1 MSRRLPPLNALRAFE
16 AAARHLSFTQA
27 ADELNVTQAAVSH
40 QIRGLEDWLG
50 FPLFRRLSR
59 ALVLTEAGQ
68 LLFPEVREAMDIL
81 TTAVN
86 RVQRQDQEGVLTVTT
101 MDSFAQSWLV
111 PRLGRFRQ
119 THSEIDVRLVMNDR
133 MVDLAREG
141 VDVAVRY
148 GRGAWPGLTVTL
160 LRTEELF
167 PVCAPDLLAD
177 GPPLEKPEDLAYY
190 TLLHDEMPLDWKHWL
205 DAVGCTTVNPE
216 RGPGYTH
223 SNLVLLAARAGEGV
237 ALGRSVMVA
246 DDLAAGRLVR
256 PFDFALPAPQAY
268 YLACVEGTEDRPK
281 IRAFR
286 EWLVGEFEAAEHQ
299 NPSAPLV
306 V

>member
-27 ADELNVTQAAVSH
+27 AEELNVTQAAVSH
-40 QIRGLEDWLG
+40 QIRGLEDRLG

-86 RVQRQDQEGVLTVTT
+86 RVQRQDTEGVLTVTT

-119 THSEIDVRLVMNDR
+119 SHPDIDVRLVMSDR

-148 GRGAWPGLTVTL
+148 GRGNWPGLTVSL

-167 PVCAPDLLAD
+167 PVCAPELIAK
-177 GPPLEKPEDLAYY
+177 GPPLKEPCDLAHY
-190 TLLHDEMPLDWKHWL
+190 TLLHDEMPVDWRDWL
-205 DAVGCTTVNPE
+205 AAAGCDTVNPE
-216 RGPGYTH
+216 RGPGYSH

-246 DDLAAGRLVR
+246 DDLAEGRLVR

-268 YLACVEGTEDRPK
+268 YLACVEGEADRPK

-286 EWLVGEFEAAEHQ
+286 EWLVGEFEAA
-299 NPSAPLV
+299 
-306 V
+306 

>member
-27 ADELNVTQAAVSH
+27 AEELNVTQAAVSH

-86 RVQRQDQEGVLTVTT
+86 RVQRQDSEGVLTVTT

-119 THSEIDVRLVMNDR
+119 SHPDIDVRLVMVDR

-148 GRGAWPGLTVTL
+148 GRGSWPGLTVSL

-167 PVCAPDLLAD
+167 PVCAPELLEN
-177 GPPLEKPEDLAYY
+177 GPPLKEPRDLAHF
-190 TLLHDEMPLDWKHWL
+190 TLLHDEMPVDWRDWL
-205 DAVGCTTVNPE
+205 AAAGCDEVNAE
-216 RGPGYTH
+216 RGPGYSH

-256 PFDFALPAPQAY
+256 LFDFALPAPQAY
-268 YLACVEGTEDRPK
+268 YLACVEGEEDRPK

-286 EWLVGEFEAAEHQ
+286 EWLSGEFEAA
-299 NPSAPLV
+299 
-306 V
+306 

>member
-1 MSRRLPPLNALRAFE
+1 MSRRLPPLNALRVFE

-27 ADELNVTQAAVSH
+27 AEELNVTQAAVSH

-86 RVQRQDQEGVLTVTT
+86 RVQRQDSEGVLTVTT

-119 THSEIDVRLVMNDR
+119 AHPDIDVRLVMVDR

-148 GRGAWPGLTVTL
+148 GRGNWPGLTVSL

-167 PVCAPDLLAD
+167 PVCAPELIAK
-177 GPPLEKPEDLAYY
+177 GPPLKEPRDLAHY
-190 TLLHDEMPLDWKHWL
+190 TLLHDEMPVDWRDWL
-205 DAVGCTTVNPE
+205 AAVGCDTVNPE
-216 RGPGYTH
+216 RGPGYSH

-246 DDLAAGRLVR
+246 DDLAEGRLVR

-268 YLACVEGTEDRPK
+268 YLACVEGEEDRPK

-286 EWLVGEFEAAEHQ
+286 EWLMGEFEAA
-299 NPSAPLV
+299 
-306 V
+306 

>member
-27 ADELNVTQAAVSH
+27 AEELNVTQAAVSH

-86 RVQRQDQEGVLTVTT
+86 RVQRQDSEGVLTVTT

-119 THSEIDVRLVMNDR
+119 AHPDIDVRLVMVDR

-148 GRGAWPGLTVTL
+148 GRGNWPGLTVSL

-167 PVCAPDLLAD
+167 PVCAPDLIAK
-177 GPPLEKPEDLAYY
+177 GPPLKEPRDLAHY
-190 TLLHDEMPLDWKHWL
+190 TLLHDEMPVDWRDWL
-205 DAVGCTTVNPE
+205 AAVGCDTVNPE
-216 RGPGYTH
+216 RGPGYSH

-246 DDLAAGRLVR
+246 DDLAEGRLVR
-256 PFDFALPAPQAY
+256 LFDFALPAPQAY
-268 YLACVEGTEDRPK
+268 YLACVEGEEDRPK

-286 EWLVGEFEAAEHQ
+286 EWLMGEFEAA
-299 NPSAPLV
+299 
-306 V
+306 

>member
-27 ADELNVTQAAVSH
+27 AEELNVTQAAVSH

-50 FPLFRRLSR
+50 FSLFRRLSR

-68 LLFPEVREAMDIL
+68 LLFPEVRAAMDIL

-86 RVQRQDQEGVLTVTT
+86 RVQRQDSEGVLTVTT

-119 THSEIDVRLVMNDR
+119 LHPDIDVRLVMVDR

-148 GRGAWPGLTVTL
+148 GRGNWPGLTVSL

-167 PVCAPDLLAD
+167 PVCAPDLIAN
-177 GPPLEKPEDLAYY
+177 GPPLKEPRDLANY
-190 TLLHDEMPLDWKHWL
+190 TLLHDEMPVDWRDWL
-205 DAVGCTTVNPE
+205 AAVGCDTVNAE
-216 RGPGYTH
+216 RGPGYSH
-223 SNLVLLAARAGEGV
+223 SNLVLLAARA
-237 ALGRSVMVA
+237 ASST
-246 DDLAAGRLVR
+246 RL
-256 PFDFALPAPQAY
+256 
-268 YLACVEGTEDRPK
+268 
-281 IRAFR
+281 
-286 EWLVGEFEAAEHQ
+286 EWE
-299 NPSAPLV
+299 
-306 V
+306 

>member
-68 LLFPEVREAMDIL
+68 TLFPEVREAMDIL

-86 RVQRQDQEGVLTVTT
+86 RVQRQDSEGVLTVTT

-119 THSEIDVRLVMNDR
+119 SHPDIDVRLVMSDR

-148 GRGAWPGLTVTL
+148 GRGSWPGLTVSL

-167 PVCAPDLLAD
+167 PVCAPELLEN
-177 GPPLEKPEDLAYY
+177 GPPLKEPRDLAHF
-190 TLLHDEMPLDWKHWL
+190 TLLHDEMPVDWRDWL
-205 DAVGCTTVNPE
+205 AAAGCDEVNAE
-216 RGPGYTH
+216 RGPGYSH

-256 PFDFALPAPQAY
+256 LFDFALPAPQAY
-268 YLACVEGTEDRPK
+268 YLACVEGEEDRPK

-286 EWLVGEFEAAEHQ
+286 EWLSGEFEAA
-299 NPSAPLV
+299 
-306 V
+306 

>member
-68 LLFPEVREAMDIL
+68 TLFPEVREAMDIL

-86 RVQRQDQEGVLTVTT
+86 RVQRQDSEGVLTVTT

-119 THSEIDVRLVMNDR
+119 SHPDIDVRLVMSDR

-148 GRGAWPGLTVTL
+148 GRGNWPGLTVSL

-167 PVCAPDLLAD
+167 PVCAPELLEA
-177 GPPLEKPEDLAYY
+177 GPPLKEPGDLAHF
-190 TLLHDEMPLDWKHWL
+190 TLLHDEMPVDWRDWL
-205 DAVGCTTVNPE
+205 AAAGCDTVNPE
-216 RGPGYTH
+216 RGPGYSH

-268 YLACVEGTEDRPK
+268 YLACVEGEEDRPK
-281 IRAFR
+281 VRAFR
-286 EWLVGEFEAAEHQ
+286 EWLEGEFDAA
-299 NPSAPLV
+299 
-306 V
+306 

>member
-27 ADELNVTQAAVSH
+27 AEELNVTQAAVSH

-68 LLFPEVREAMDIL
+68 ILFPEVREAMDIL

-86 RVQRQDQEGVLTVTT
+86 RVQRQDSEGVLTVTT
-101 MDSFAQSWLV
+101 MDSFAVSWLV

-119 THSEIDVRLVMNDR
+119 SHPDIDVRLVMADR

-141 VDVAVRY
+141 VDVAIRY
-148 GRGAWPGLTVTL
+148 GRGSWPGLTVSL

-167 PVCAPDLLAD
+167 PVCAPELLAG
-177 GPPLEKPEDLAYY
+177 GPPLKEPGDLANY
-190 TLLHDEMPLDWKHWL
+190 TLLHDEMPVDWRDWL
-205 DAVGCTTVNPE
+205 AAVGCDTVNPE
-216 RGPGYTH
+216 RGPGYSH

-246 DDLAAGRLVR
+246 DDLAEGRLVR

-268 YLACVEGTEDRPK
+268 YLACVEGEEDRPK
-281 IRAFR
+281 VRAFR
-286 EWLVGEFEAAEHQ
+286 DWLEGEFEAA
-299 NPSAPLV
+299 
-306 V
+306 

>member
-27 ADELNVTQAAVSH
+27 AEELNVTQAAVSH

-86 RVQRQDQEGVLTVTT
+86 RVQRQDSEGVLTVTT

-119 THSEIDVRLVMNDR
+119 SHPDIDVRLVMADR

-148 GRGAWPGLTVTL
+148 GRGSWPGLTVSL

-167 PVCAPDLLAD
+167 PVCAPELLEN
-177 GPPLEKPEDLAYY
+177 GPPLKEPRDLAHF
-190 TLLHDEMPLDWKHWL
+190 TLLHDEMPVDWRDWL
-205 DAVGCTTVNPE
+205 AAAGCDEVNAE
-216 RGPGYTH
+216 RGPGYSH

-256 PFDFALPAPQAY
+256 LFDFALPAPQAY
-268 YLACVEGTEDRPK
+268 YLACVEGEEDRPK

-286 EWLVGEFEAAEHQ
+286 EWLSGEFEAA
-299 NPSAPLV
+299 
-306 V
+306 

>member
-27 ADELNVTQAAVSH
+27 AEELNVTQAAVSH

-68 LLFPEVREAMDIL
+68 ILFPEVREAMDIL

-86 RVQRQDQEGVLTVTT
+86 RVQRQDSEGVLTVTT
-101 MDSFAQSWLV
+101 MDSFAVSWLV

-119 THSEIDVRLVMNDR
+119 AHPDIDVRLVMADR

-148 GRGAWPGLTVTL
+148 GRGSWPGLTVTL

-167 PVCAPDLLAD
+167 PVCAPSLLD
-177 GPPLEKPEDLAYY
+177 GGPPLKAPADLANY
-190 TLLHDEMPLDWKHWL
+190 TLLHDEMPVDWRDWL
-205 DAVGCTTVNPE
+205 AAVGCEAVNPE

-246 DDLAAGRLVR
+246 DDLAEGRLVR

-268 YLACVEGTEDRPK
+268 YLACVEGEEDRPK

-286 EWLVGEFEAAEHQ
+286 EWLLAEFEGG
-299 NPSAPLV
+299 
-306 V
+306 

>member
-27 ADELNVTQAAVSH
+27 ADELSVTQAAVSH

-68 LLFPEVREAMDIL
+68 ILFPEVREAMDIL

-119 THSEIDVRLVMNDR
+119 SHPDIDVRLVMSDR

-141 VDVAVRY
+141 VDVAIRY
-148 GRGAWPGLTVTL
+148 GRGNWSGLMVTL

-167 PVCAPDLLAD
+167 PVCAPSLVAGGVPLNEPCDLVH
-177 GPPLEKPEDLAYY
+177 Y
-190 TLLHDEMPLDWKHWL
+190 TLLHDEMPVDWRDWL
-205 DAVGCTTVNPE
+205 EAVGCDEVNPE

-246 DDLAAGRLVR
+246 DDLAEGRLVR
-256 PFDFALPAPQAY
+256 PFEFALPAPQAY

-286 EWLVGEFEAAEHQ
+286 EWLLDEFEEA
-299 NPSAPLV
+299 
-306 V
+306 

>member
-27 ADELNVTQAAVSH
+27 AEELNVTQAAVSH

-86 RVQRQDQEGVLTVTT
+86 RVQRQDSEGVLTVTT

-119 THSEIDVRLVMNDR
+119 SHPDIDVRLVMVDR

-148 GRGAWPGLTVTL
+148 GRGSWPGLTVSL

-167 PVCAPDLLAD
+167 PVCAPELLEN
-177 GPPLEKPEDLAYY
+177 GPPLKEPRDLAHF
-190 TLLHDEMPLDWKHWL
+190 TLLHDEMPVDWRDWL
-205 DAVGCTTVNPE
+205 AAAGCDEVNAE
-216 RGPGYTH
+216 RGPGYSH

-256 PFDFALPAPQAY
+256 LFDFALPAPQAY
-268 YLACVEGTEDRPK
+268 YLACVEGEEDRPK

-286 EWLVGEFEAAEHQ
+286 EWLAGEFEAA
-299 NPSAPLV
+299 
-306 V
+306 

>member
-27 ADELNVTQAAVSH
+27 AEELNVTQAAVSH
-40 QIRGLEDWLG
+40 QIRSLEDWLG

-59 ALVLTEAGQ
+59 ALILTEAGQ
-68 LLFPEVREAMDIL
+68 LLYPEVREALDIL
-81 TTAVN
+81 ATAVN
-86 RVQRQDQEGVLTVTT
+86 RVQRQDEEGVLTVTT

-119 THSEIDVRLVMNDR
+119 SHADIDVRLVMNDR

-141 VDVAVRY
+141 MDVAIRY
-148 GRGAWPGLTVTL
+148 GRGSWPGLTVTL

-167 PVCAPDLLAD
+167 PVCAPELLAE
-177 GPPLEKPEDLAYY
+177 GPPLVTPDDLSHY
-190 TLLHDEMPLDWKHWL
+190 TLLHDEMPVDWRDWL
-205 DAVGCTTVNPE
+205 AAVGCDTVNAE
-216 RGPGYTH
+216 RGPGYSH

-268 YLACVEGTEDRPK
+268 YLACVQGAEDRPK
-281 IRAFR
+281 VRAFR
-286 EWLVGEFEAAEHQ
+286 EWLQAEFEAAG
-299 NPSAPLV
+299 
-306 V
+306 

>member
-177 GPPLEKPEDLAYY
+177 GPPLEKPEDLAHY

-205 DAVGCTTVNPE
+205 DAVGCASVNPE

-286 EWLVGEFEAAEHQ
+286 EWLVGEFEAAEQQ